1 MHQDPPVEQLIEEK
15 RLVGTL
21 ITRKPSADAF
31 LITTA
36 VTFFSILMTL
46 LYWSGPQWLAELLP
60 AVQEPVFKQGQ
71 LWRIFTATFIHA
83 DIEHLLS
90 NIYMLWI
97 FGFFV
102 FGYFGF
108 SVFPVISFF
117 LAGAVNALA
126 ILTYAP
132 ETRLLGAS
140 GLVYILGGFWLTL
153 YPLVQRQ
160 YSVGNRLLRVIG
172 IALVIFLP
180 STFVPTTSY
189 RAHAFG
195 FAVGVLMGLWYFRK
209 HKNQIQAF
217 ETYKISLV

>member
-1 MHQDPPVEQLIEEK
+1 MQPEPDDQLIEEK

-21 ITRKPSADAF
+21 ITGKPSADAF
-31 LITTA
+31 IITTA
-36 VTFFSILMTL
+36 VTLFSVVMTL
-46 LYWSGPQWLAELLP
+46 SYWSGPQWLADLLP
-60 AVQEPVFKQGQ
+60 AVQAPVFRQGQ

-83 DIEHLLS
+83 DLEHLLS

-108 SVFPVISFF
+108 SAFPVVSFF
-117 LAGAVNALA
+117 LAGVVNALA
-126 ILTYAP
+126 ILTYEP

-160 YSVGNRLLRVIG
+160 YSVGSRLLRVTG

-189 RAHAFG
+189 RAHAIG

-209 HKNQIQAF
+209 HKDQIRAF
-217 ETYKISLV
+217 ETYKISFV

>member
-1 MHQDPPVEQLIEEK
+1 MYSEPLIEEN
-15 RLVGTL
+15 RLIGTL
-21 ITRKPSADAF
+21 ITRKPSAEAF
-31 LITTA
+31 LVTSAVVLFTT
-36 VTFFSILMTL
+36 LMTL

-60 AVQEPVFKQGQ
+60 AVQAPVFTQGQ
-71 LWRIFTATFIHA
+71 IWRIFTATFIHA

-97 FGFFV
+97 FGFLV

-108 SVFPVISFF
+108 SVFPIASFF
-117 LAGAVNALA
+117 LAAVVNALA

-132 ETRLLGAS
+132 ETHLLGAS

-160 YSVGNRLLRVIG
+160 YSVGSRLLRVTG

-189 RAHAFG
+189 RAHAIG
-195 FAVGVLMGLWYFRK
+195 FAVGVLMGLHYFKK
-209 HKNQIQAF
+209 HKKKIRNF
-217 ETYKISLV
+217 EVYKISHV

>member
-1 MHQDPPVEQLIEEK
+1 MQPEPVEQLIEEK

-21 ITRKPSADAF
+21 ITGKPSADAF
-31 LITTA
+31 IITTVVA
-36 VTFFSILMTL
+36 LFSILMTL
-46 LYWSGPQWLAELLP
+46 LYWSGQQWLADLLP
-60 AVQEPVFKQGQ
+60 AIQEPVFKQGQ
-71 LWRIFTATFIHA
+71 LWRIFTATFVHA

-108 SVFPVISFF
+108 SVFPVVSFF
-117 LAGAVNALA
+117 LAGVVNALA

-132 ETRLLGAS
+132 ETHLLGAS
-140 GLVYILGGFWLTL
+140 GLVDILGGFWLTL

-160 YSVGNRLLRVIG
+160 YSVGSRLLRVSG

-189 RAHAFG
+189 RTHAIG

-209 HKNQIQAF
+209 HKDRIRAF
-217 ETYKISLV
+217 ETYKISFV

>member
-1 MHQDPPVEQLIEEK
+1 MQQVPPVEELIEEK

-21 ITRKPSADAF
+21 ITRKPSSDAF
-31 LITTA
+31 VVATA
-36 VTFFSILMTL
+36 VSLFSVLMTL
-46 LYWSGPQWLAELLP
+46 LYWSGPQWLADLLP
-60 AVQEPVFKQGQ
+60 AVQESVFKQGQ
-71 LWRIFTATFIHA
+71 FWRIFTATFIHA

-102 FGYFGF
+102 FGYFGL
-108 SVFPVISFF
+108 SVFPVVSFL

-126 ILTYAP
+126 ILTYGP

-160 YSVGNRLLRVIG
+160 YAVGNRLLRVIG

-180 STFVPTTSY
+180 STFVPSTSY
-189 RAHAFG
+189 RAHGFG

-209 HKNQIQAF
+209 NKKQIRSY

>member
-1 MHQDPPVEQLIEEK
+1 MQPEPVVQLIEEK

-21 ITRKPSADAF
+21 ITGRPSADAF
-31 LITTA
+31 IITTA
-36 VTFFSILMTL
+36 VALFSVVMTL
-46 LYWSGPQWLAELLP
+46 LYWSGPQWLADLLP
-60 AVQEPVFKQGQ
+60 AVQAPVFKQGQ
-71 LWRIFTATFIHA
+71 LWRVFTATFVHA
-83 DIEHLLS
+83 DIQHLLS

-108 SVFPVISFF
+108 SVFPVASFF
-117 LAGAVNALA
+117 LAGVVNALA

-132 ETRLLGAS
+132 ETHLLGAS

-160 YSVGNRLLRVIG
+160 YSVGSRLLRVIG

-189 RAHAFG
+189 RAHAIG
-195 FAVGVLMGLWYFRK
+195 FSVGVLMGLWYFRK
-209 HKNQIQAF
+209 HREQIRAF
-217 ETYKISLV
+217 ETYKISFV

>member
-1 MHQDPPVEQLIEEK
+1 MQPEPVEQLIEEK

-21 ITRKPSADAF
+21 ITGRPSVDAF
-31 LITTA
+31 IIATA
-36 VTFFSILMTL
+36 VALFSVVMTL
-46 LYWSGPQWLAELLP
+46 LYWSGPQWLADLLP
-60 AVQEPVFKQGQ
+60 AVQAPVFKQGQ
-71 LWRIFTATFIHA
+71 LWRIFTATFVHA
-83 DIEHLLS
+83 DLEHLLS

-108 SVFPVISFF
+108 SVFPVVSFF
-117 LAGAVNALA
+117 LAGVVNALA

-160 YSVGNRLLRVIG
+160 YSVGSRLLRVTG

-189 RAHAFG
+189 RAHAIG

-209 HKNQIQAF
+209 HKDQIRTF
-217 ETYKISLV
+217 ETYKISFV